1 MTKQKRPFKENLL
14 DVTNIEPKYLDI
26 SYATLSERQKLDIYL
41 PSVDEGP
48 FPVIVHIHGGAFKMG
63 NKRDEQLTSILLGL
77 KRGYAIVSVNYRL
90 SQEAKFPAAVEDVK
104 AAIRFIKANAKKYQ
118 LNPNKIAVWGGS
130 AGGHLSAMVGVT
142 SHLSLFEHPQL
153 GNIEQSS
160 AVQAVVDWFGPIN
173 FLTMD
178 EQFKELEVNPKLG
191 ITCSINSPES
201 EYIGTLITEVP
212 DLVQKS
218 NPETYIDASNPP
230 FFIQHGTADGNIPYL
245 QSVYLSNKLKEVIG
259 ENKVYFELLEGAG
272 HGDGVFSDK
281 LYFTASENLE
291 KVFVFLDSVLK

>member
-1 MTKQKRPFKENLL
+1 M
-14 DVTNIEPKYLDI
+14 DI

-142 SHLSLFEHPQL
+142 SHLSLFEHP
-153 GNIEQSS
+153 
-160 AVQAVVDWFGPIN
+160 
-173 FLTMD
+173 
-178 EQFKELEVNPKLG
+178 
-191 ITCSINSPES
+191 
-201 EYIGTLITEVP
+201 
-212 DLVQKS
+212 
-218 NPETYIDASNPP
+218 
-230 FFIQHGTADGNIPYL
+230 
-245 QSVYLSNKLKEVIG
+245 
-259 ENKVYFELLEGAG
+259 
-272 HGDGVFSDK
+272 
-281 LYFTASENLE
+281 
-291 KVFVFLDSVLK
+291 